1 MSSLLRPK
9 MGPRK
14 LLSLDGG
21 GIRGILTLEVL
32 AALEQQLQQ
41 ALSAPE
47 SFVLAD
53 YFDYIAGTSTG
64 GIIATCL
71 ALGMKVSAIQLFYLE
86 SGPAMFTRA
95 GLLQRFWRSK
105 YRHEQLAHKL
115 QDVIRQQSGEKNATL
130 GSQALRTYLLLVLR
144 NATTDSPWP
153 LTNNPTAK
161 YNEISRHNCNLQL
174 PLWQLVRASTAAPTY
189 FPPEVINVG
198 QSEFVFVDGGVTMYN
213 NPAFQL
219 FLMATL
225 QPYRLEWPC
234 GADKLLLVSIGTGT
248 AADANKNLKPG
259 KMNTLY
265 NARSIPAALMYAA
278 SNEQDLLCRVLGDCR
293 HGAEIDKEV
302 LDLKGNIRTGS
313 LGDKQFTYMRYNAD
327 LSRAGLTALNL
338 THIVPQQVQ
347 QMDATKYIPQLIEVG
362 KAVGQ
367 QISMTHF
374 RGFLGD

>member
-1 MSSLLRPK
+1 

-71 ALGMKVSAIQLFYLE
+71 ALGMKVSAIQL
-86 SGPAMFTRA
+86 FTRA